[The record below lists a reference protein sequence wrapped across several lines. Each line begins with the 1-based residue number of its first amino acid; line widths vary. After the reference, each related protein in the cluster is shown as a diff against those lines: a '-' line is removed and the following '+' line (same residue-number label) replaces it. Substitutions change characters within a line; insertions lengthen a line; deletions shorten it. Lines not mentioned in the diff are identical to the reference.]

1 MKTIETTY
9 IGRADVTV
17 DTIQLEN
24 GNICYL
30 YNKDGDTSLL
40 PHLDALLK
48 FLDGDTSVRMGCF
61 PTDEA
66 DEIIEGFERIF
77 NE

>member
-1 MKTIETTY
+1 MKQIDTTY

-40 PHLDALLK
+40 PSLNALLK
-48 FLDGDTSVRMGCF
+48 FLNGDVSVRLGCF

-66 DEIIEGFERIF
+66 EEMIKGFEKIF
-77 NE
+77 ND

>member
-1 MKTIETTY
+1 MKQIDTTY
-9 IGRADVTV
+9 IAKADTTV
-17 DTIQLEN
+17 DTVQLDN

-40 PHLDALLK
+40 PSLDDLLK
-48 FLDGDTSVRMGCF
+48 FLNGDVSVRLGCL

-66 DEIIEGFERIF
+66 EEMIKGFEKIF
-77 NE
+77 SD